1 MLTDAIAS
9 SKGST
14 IKSMDIT
21 GNVTFTCPGQILCA
35 LCITDYNNINK
46 FSVLISKNSNGYNLS
61 FIMIPEMDVL
71 TVDSLTARVF
81 YY

>member
-1 MLTDAIAS
+1 
-9 SKGST
+9 
-14 IKSMDIT
+14 MDIT

-61 FIMIPEMDVL
+61 FIRIPEMSVV
-71 TVDSLTARVF
+71 TVVRDASTMKAKVF
-81 YY
+81 YIE